1 MDNGQHLTGIAFD
14 QNGYKWIQSFRNGV
28 IVFDD
33 GGTLANTNDDKVAFL
48 IGEINKELVSLER
61 QMDKIV
67 EKSKIPVEEGESDL
81 LKMMDTTRAIPN
93 VPIDKNLPRVE

>member
-1 MDNGQHLTGIAFD
+1 MLNSGLPTQRIQQPLIAFDGKDWFSYRLGNFVDNGQHLTGIAID

-48 IGEINKELVSLER
+48 STN
-61 QMDKIV
+61 
-67 EKSKIPVEEGESDL
+67 EG
-81 LKMMDTTRAIPN
+81 KGY
-93 VPIDKNLPRVE
+93 